1 MTKQGDQS
9 RALNAVTT
17 AITSALGGQ
26 TDIQVAANVI
36 GEKFG
41 HEEDKNK
48 AAQLASHAILGA
60 TLA

>member
-26 TDIQVAANVI
+26 TDIQVAADANLLAENI
-36 GEKFG
+36 KS
-41 HEEDKNK
+41 DIRDLT
-48 AAQLASHAILGA
+48 AQAIENCLNF
-60 TLA
+60 L